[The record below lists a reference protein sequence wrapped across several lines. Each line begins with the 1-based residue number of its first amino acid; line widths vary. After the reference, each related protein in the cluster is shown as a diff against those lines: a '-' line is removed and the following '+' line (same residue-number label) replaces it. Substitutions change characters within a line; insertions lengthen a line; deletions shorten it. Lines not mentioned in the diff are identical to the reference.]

1 VVLYKSTLNPVTI
14 TFNTGITVVPDPPVD
29 VPLTWVIA
37 NPTNAC
43 TLTAKVVCAN
53 NACSA
58 TQLQNETNLN
68 IVLSGSNTDLNDPNT
83 TRPMLTAIRT
93 PAPGHKDSDVP
104 LILADY
110 KALGKKTIQITNTTD
125 LILDCGGNKVTR
137 RIRVTKN
144 EEQ

>member
-1 VVLYKSTLNPVTI
+1 
-14 TFNTGITVVPDPPVD
+14 
-29 VPLTWVIA
+29 
-37 NPTNAC
+37 
-43 TLTAKVVCAN
+43 
-53 NACSA
+53 
-58 TQLQNETNLN
+58 
-68 IVLSGSNTDLNDPNT
+68 
-83 TRPMLTAIRT
+83 MLTAIRT